1 MKTPSAKTGL
11 ELLPT
16 TQQVS
21 HEEGIYIGYRYFNT
35 FNIQPSYEFGYGL
48 SYTTFDYSNL
58 TLGSKTFKDKM
69 TVSVTITNSG
79 KTAGKEV
86 VELYLSAPEKSID
99 KPKEELKAFGK
110 TNLLQPGESQT
121 ITLEINAKDLALFQQ
136 KRLDC

>member
-1 MKTPSAKTGL
+1 MTFPVNIEDTPSAKTGL

-21 HEEGIYIGYRYFNT
+21 HMKKGFILVT
-35 FNIQPSYEFGYGL
+35 VTLTLTTSYEFGYGL

-79 KTAGKEV
+79 KTAEV
-86 VELYLSAPEKSID
+86 VVSLEKSID

-121 ITLEINAKDLALFQQ
+121 HFRNQ
-136 KRLDC
+136 R

>member
-1 MKTPSAKTGL
+1 MNTPSAKTGL

-21 HEEGIYIGYRYFNT
+21 HMREGIYIGYRYFT

-79 KTAGKEV
+79 KTAGKV

-99 KPKEELKAFGK
+99 KPKK
-110 TNLLQPGESQT
+110 S
-121 ITLEINAKDLALFQQ
+121 
-136 KRLDC
+136 

>member
-1 MKTPSAKTGL
+1 
-11 ELLPT
+11 
-16 TQQVS
+16 VS
-21 HEEGIYIGYRYFNT
+21 YEEGIYIGYRYFNT

-86 VELYLSAPEKSID
+86 VELYLCSRKVD
-99 KPKEELKAFGK
+99 
-110 TNLLQPGESQT
+110 
-121 ITLEINAKDLALFQQ
+121 
-136 KRLDC
+136 